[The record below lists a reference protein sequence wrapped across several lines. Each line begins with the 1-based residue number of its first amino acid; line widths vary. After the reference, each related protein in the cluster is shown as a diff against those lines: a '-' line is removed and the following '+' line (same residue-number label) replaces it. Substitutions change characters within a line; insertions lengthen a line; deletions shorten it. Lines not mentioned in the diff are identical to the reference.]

1 MYIKLLPKKKS
12 SIFTY
17 IFFAGYDIL
26 QTKEGEKLKKRVFNP
41 EEKEKIGT
49 RIRNIRITL
58 NKTMVEFGEML
69 SPDEPVAQSI
79 ISRWERGISV
89 PNNDRLKKI
98 AEIGNVS
105 TYYLLTGEKID
116 YLYGGKKEVID
127 FSRFKSPS
135 KLLKYIISVNSI
147 SSDTIPE
154 VFKNGKV
161 LEDFEIYNLV
171 NNYTDREIKSL
182 SYRLSGDV
190 LEQLLI
196 HYRLCELFSIKS
208 DISKLSSDDKYF
220 YLSSLRQEYYY
231 NKVTEKTIHIDTR
244 EELFD
249 GETIV
254 INGKTLD
261 EEDKALFLNTINRLA
276 D

>member
-1 MYIKLLPKKKS
+1 M
-12 SIFTY
+12 
-17 IFFAGYDIL
+17 
-26 QTKEGEKLKKRVFNP
+26 
-41 EEKEKIGT
+41 
-49 RIRNIRITL
+49 
-58 NKTMVEFGEML
+58 
-69 SPDEPVAQSI
+69 
-79 ISRWERGISV
+79 
-89 PNNDRLKKI
+89 
-98 AEIGNVS
+98 
-105 TYYLLTGEKID
+105 
-116 YLYGGKKEVID
+116 
-127 FSRFKSPS
+127 
-135 KLLKYIISVNSI
+135 NSI

-261 EEDKALFLNTINRLA
+261 EEDKALFLSTINRLA

>member
-1 MYIKLLPKKKS
+1 
-12 SIFTY
+12 
-17 IFFAGYDIL
+17 
-26 QTKEGEKLKKRVFNP
+26 VFNP